1 MCVHT
6 RAHTLGHTDWT
17 SEADPHHTDRSRS
30 LQGPSCPPDCSLLFW
45 SHSRKSPSN
54 TSWGSASPVGPLPS
68 LQKPPQPGV
77 HPGGHSSTRLPE
89 LSYLS
94 PTRTQPSSQTPS
106 QSSPI
111 LSSPALGHSPK
122 QGGLTST
129 GGYLCSFRVPRGIRN
144 PGQPARKGPNVDS
157 SP

>member
-1 MCVHT
+1 MYTHVHT
-6 RAHTLGHTDWT
+6 HSDTRTGPQRQTLTT
-17 SEADPHHTDRSRS
+17 QTRSRS
-30 LQGPSCPPDCSLLFW
+30 LQGPSCPPDCFLLFW

-68 LQKPPQPGV
+68 LQKLPQPGV

-94 PTRTQPSSQTPS
+94 PN
-106 QSSPI
+106 QSS
-111 LSSPALGHSPK
+111 ALFPDTFPELPHPQQPGSGTLP
-122 QGGLTST
+122 QAGGLTST
-129 GGYLCSFRVPRGIRN
+129 EAYLCSFWVPRGIRN